1 VDSVKKR
8 ENRIVA
14 KKVENIGRKGGQM
27 TIEGTIEKVEIVI
40 GGIVVVIEKSEAAI
54 KRQLNRNPQK
64 ML

>member
-14 KKVENIGRKGGQM
+14 KKVENIGQKDGQM
-27 TIEGTIEKVEIVI
+27 TIEGIIEKVEIVI
-40 GGIVVVIEKSEAAI
+40 GGIVVVTEKSVAAI
-54 KRQLNRNPQK
+54 KRQLSRNPPK